1 MSNPLTLVL
10 LEDPATP
17 DMFAVV
23 QALRARHPEL
33 SAEVIERTSPAG
45 THQGPADTPLIR
57 CGGQFVAVMSMPAPI
72 PEDANLWSRAATA
85 WPEGRTIAE
94 RHRGHLIVAV
104 VGKSERL
111 LPVARIT
118 TAVVG
123 ALIEVMPECC
133 AVVWD
138 TKVARS
144 AEDWL
149 DLSRWSFAPFPDYPF
164 TLWIDIMPF
173 RSSSGICVMTTGLS
187 AFVGREIEF
196 ETDRLTLPA
205 MLEEVSSIAIYL
217 IEHGPVISDG
227 DTIGPSETE
236 RFTVR
241 HMTSTRFSGLPVL
254 FVSAG

>member
-10 LEDPATP
+10 LEDPAPP

-33 SAEVIERTSPAG
+33 AAEVIAGTSPAG
-45 THQGPADTPLIR
+45 THSADTPLIR
-57 CGGQFVAVMSMPAPI
+57 CGGKFVAVMSMPAPI

-85 WPEGRTIAE
+85 WPEGKTVAA
-94 RHRGHLIVAV
+94 RHRGHLIVSV
-104 VGKSERL
+104 IGKSEQL

-138 TKVARS
+138 TKVARP
-144 AEDWL
+144 AELWL
-149 DLSRWSFAPFPDYPF
+149 DMSRWSFAPFPDYPF
-164 TLWIDIMPF
+164 TLWIDVVPF
-173 RSSSGICVMTTGLS
+173 RSRSGIGVVTTGLS
-187 AFVGREIEF
+187 AFAGREIEF
-196 ETDRLTLPA
+196 ETDTLTLP
-205 MLEEVSSIAIYL
+205 MLLEEVSGIAVYL

-227 DTIGPSETE
+227 DTIGASETE

-241 HMTSTRFSGLPVL
+241 HMTSRRFSGLPVL